1 MRVSGISIP
10 TYHVV
15 KGKDLKRHATKT
27 RLALIIKNSLKN
39 YHFSIFLISFICYNF
54 VIFL

>member
-1 MRVSGISIP
+1 MKISAISTP

-15 KGKDLKRHATKT
+15 KGKDLKRHATKA
-27 RLALIIKNSLKN
+27 RLVLIIKNSLKN
-39 YHFSIFLISFICYNF
+39 GHFSIFLVSFICYNF